1 MLTKIQP
8 PCETFLVVSGTTKLI
23 CFNVCSL
30 LLANN
35 LKSKNKVRN
44 ADLLPFLGVDTS
56 GTPPFWP
63 PFLFCVRYFGHLEH
77 ASNVSAATVHG
88 VALNLAGDRRWMTN

>member
-1 MLTKIQP
+1 MFQLY
-8 PCETFLVVSGTTKLI
+8 
-23 CFNVCSL
+23 SL
-30 LLANN
+30 LAKN
-35 LKSKNKVRN
+35 LKSKNEVRN
-44 ADLLPFLGVDTS
+44 ADLTAFFGVNTS

-77 ASNVSAATVHG
+77 VSNESAATVHD